1 MRVSVELEGNLLS
14 DRFGKYA
21 PEADRLEGF
30 PVRSFPIYIE
40 EVPEGAASLALAFID
55 FDAIPVGG
63 FCWIHWLA
71 CDFDPSI
78 TLIPED
84 ASRTGAVAC
93 TQGANS
99 NWSPM
104 AHGSSN
110 PAVFNRYCGPQPPDK
125 THVYTLA
132 VYALDCKLGL
142 SEGYYLNEFRRA
154 IEGHVLAKSVVE
166 LPSRA

>member
-21 PEADRLEGF
+21 SEADRLEGF
-30 PVRSFPIYIE
+30 PVRSFPIHIE

-71 CDFDPSI
+71 C
-78 TLIPED
+78 
-84 ASRTGAVAC
+84 AC

-104 AHGSSN
+104 AHGSLN

-125 THVYTLA
+125 THVYTLV